1 MAERI
6 AFARFVR
13 ARFEWHPATPLTA
26 SETNERA
33 AKYSLTFV
41 SLSEASVGATCEA
54 SEATQAKPVG
64 ARASLKSR
72 SSTRNI
78 NREPKLFHIHL
89 EDLQMTFSSAGRI
102 AEKLPAGLVLA
113 MLFPGKLAAQGQ
125 PVETASHLPV
135 ALWFVGAGVLGLVLA
150 YGIIRNRRRTPAEK
164 RITEQAT
171 KDLYKRENRDS

>member
-1 MAERI
+1 
-6 AFARFVR
+6 
-13 ARFEWHPATPLTA
+13 
-26 SETNERA
+26 
-33 AKYSLTFV
+33 
-41 SLSEASVGATCEA
+41 LSEASVGTTCEA
-54 SEATQAKPVG
+54 SEATQAKPVRG
-64 ARASLKSR
+64 RPSLKSR

-78 NREPKLFHIHL
+78 DREPKLFHIHL

-102 AEKLPAGLVLA
+102 AEKLPASLVLA

-171 KDLYKRENRDS
+171 KDLYERENRNS